1 MNELTYT
8 MVGDYSLPNLKL
20 PQQPEVTLG
29 RYAQMRREFLKE
41 HHRVLYYNLLTRG
54 ELTQH
59 LAEVEQ
65 RASKME
71 ETILSQM
78 AQKEGVTEQMKAED
92 MMKWV
97 RKAVIAHHRVGQ
109 FVHCPNSF
117 RRYFQPYCIHSCPD
131 RQLCDFD
138 G

>member
-1 MNELTYT
+1 MNELTHN
-8 MVGDYSLPNLKL
+8 GGRL
-20 PQQPEVTLG
+20 QPSEPETSTAAEVTLG

-97 RKAVIAHHRVGQ
+97 RLMNAFAVRHRK
-109 FVHCPNSF
+109 S
-117 RRYFQPYCIHSCPD
+117 
-131 RQLCDFD
+131 
-138 G
+138 

>member
-97 RKAVIAHHRVGQ
+97 GLMNNIRACADEIVLNDIVY
-109 FVHCPNSF
+109 S
-117 RRYFQPYCIHSCPD
+117 
-131 RQLCDFD
+131 
-138 G
+138 

>member
-1 MNELTYT
+1 MDEIRYT
-8 MVGDYSLPNLKL
+8 MQGDYQLPNLTM
-20 PQQPEVTLG
+20 PEQPEVSLG

-71 ETILSQM
+71 ETILNQM

-97 RKAVIAHHRVGQ
+97 RLMNSLRNSAQEIVCSVVI
-109 FVHCPNSF
+109 
-117 RRYFQPYCIHSCPD
+117 
-131 RQLCDFD
+131 L
-138 G
+138 

>member
-8 MVGDYSLPNLKL
+8 RVGDYSLPNLKL

-59 LAEVEQ
+59 LAEVDVYKRQ
-65 RASKME
+65 
-71 ETILSQM
+71 ILYELKIGGTRNVY
-78 AQKEGVTEQMKAED
+78 AIDTE
-92 MMKWV
+92 
-97 RKAVIAHHRVGQ
+97 RKRDG
-109 FVHCPNSF
+109 
-117 RRYFQPYCIHSCPD
+117 RYV
-131 RQLCDFD
+131 
-138 G
+138 